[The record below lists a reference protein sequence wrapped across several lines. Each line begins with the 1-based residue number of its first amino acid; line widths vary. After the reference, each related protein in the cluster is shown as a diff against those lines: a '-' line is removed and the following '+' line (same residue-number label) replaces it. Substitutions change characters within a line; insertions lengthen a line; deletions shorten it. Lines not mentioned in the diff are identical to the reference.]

1 MTPAERLMV
10 DSLLRD
16 ELELKDL
23 VDGLLRERAALVDD
37 LAASY
42 RREVQGRRR
51 IAALNAQLA
60 QAERGR
66 EGRAA

>member
-1 MTPAERLMV
+1 MTTQDRVVEHLAL
-10 DSLLRD
+10 S

-23 VDGLLRERAALVDD
+23 VDSLLRDRAALVDD

-51 IAALNAQLA
+51 IAELNALVQRL
-60 QAERGR
+60 QRGS
-66 EGRAA
+66 ERAA